1 MLTYSDVVK
10 FNPHTRGVKVNTLV
24 YRTLTFDSS
33 IQQAKGLFIGSK
45 RDGNLLR
52 AIGNGA
58 ISVIWPKD
66 IPLPDYT
73 PNDFPVIFVDDSIE
87 AMVKLVHKYTEKM
100 TMKKRGDATIM
111 IFTKEKLQKDSM
123 YKEIYGLL
131 NDEKESKEMGNE
143 DQ

>member
-100 TMKKRGDATIM
+100 TMKKRGDTTIM
-111 IFTKEKLQKDSM
+111 IITKQDLQNDRM
-123 YKEIYGLL
+123 YDEIFGLL
-131 NDEKESKEMGNE
+131 DKHLVCMEMENE
-143 DQ
+143 DK